1 MQLANPEGSVII
13 NTPAVLEMR
22 IHLENGQVAKYVQD
36 DPMIA
41 QEILE
46 TLHPNHL
53 FSAPRPL
60 TAPQLLIGSDHI
72 LTAFQ
77 PRLVVRVDL
86 ITELVPSWSAS
97 AVALNT
103 REITE
108 EEFDARY
115 QPNRD
120 VQRLPSQEI
129 VVFGVWEM
137 VNGARIFLQTHLT
150 GLEETRLPQEVG
162 LLIHQVMTS
171 GGMLARGRKTGYV
184 VLNPARMLHYTS
196 YVGLQEMPANVLPM
210 RQLLDP
216 STGSRTL
223 PIDRAQ
229 YLLNG

>member
-1 MQLANPEGSVII
+1 MQPANPEGRVII
-13 NTPAVLEMR
+13 NTPAVLEIR
-22 IHLENGQVAKYVQD
+22 IHLENGQVAIFVQD
-36 DPMIA
+36 DPVIA
-41 QEILE
+41 REILE

-86 ITELVPSWSAS
+86 ITELEPSWASS

-108 EEFDARY
+108 EEFDVRY

-120 VQRLPSQEI
+120 VQRLPSEEI
-129 VVFGVWEM
+129 VVFGVCQM
-137 VNGARIFLQTHLT
+137 VDGARIFLQTHLT
-150 GLEETRLPQEVG
+150 GLEEKRLPQEVS
-162 LLIHQVMTS
+162 LLLHKVMTS
-171 GGMLARGRKTGYV
+171 GGILARGRKTGYI

-196 YVGLQEMPANVLPM
+196 YVGLQEMPANALLM
-210 RQLLDP
+210 RQL
-216 STGSRTL
+216 
-223 PIDRAQ
+223 ID
-229 YLLNG
+229 